1 MGVIGL
7 GEGNAEEARR
17 EKMLGP
23 DDDDDGAE
31 WVTKVNSLL
40 IGMKFADR
48 GVSHS

>member
-1 MGVIGL
+1 VIGL

-23 DDDDDGAE
+23 DDDDGAE
-31 WVTKVNSLL
+31 WATKVNKLL